1 MEEETKEVVRYVL
14 WMGFNLIFVALKAE
28 EKAMNQ
34 DLQENSTEVK
44 GNEIEN
50 YLVSLVWNTVILNTL
65 NLVW

>member
-1 MEEETKEVVRYVL
+1 MR
-14 WMGFNLIFVALKAE
+14 FNLIFVALKAG

-34 DLQENSTEVK
+34 DLQEILQEVK

-50 YLVSLVWNTVILNTL
+50 YLVSLDWITVILNIL